1 MGPITQDLIRRLQ
14 RAGILLLAVALIL
27 PLSGPSVSAQEDGES
42 LLDLFNAGNDDGPIK
57 PKSKSKADV
66 SSAIKPVNG
75 SVDDL
80 KAGDQVVLEVT
91 INVPTGGHIYS
102 QNTPKGGP
110 TIFKVSETVG
120 LKAVDEKFTP
130 DHKPKRE
137 FNEIFEGDVEE
148 FHKTTTFSRKYEY
161 TGDVPTEDVKLTGAV
176 DYQVCVAGSCRPLNS
191 EIAVTLAGAAP
202 VAGSTGQFENI
213 VKKTGAATV
222 SVKLS
227 PTDAAP
233 GDTVT
238 LSVTVKMPED
248 RHTYS
253 TTQPPGNAAQATK
266 IDVTSVRNLEP
277 KSDEFTADRKFEI
290 KTIDLGFKEAKQE
303 SYEDEVTWSRTYT
316 VQEAAGDDGFG
327 VIGEYDGQVCNE
339 SSCVPIGLEFNLGS
353 LDPDAAAVAPT
364 TITSE
369 ADESSKTDDST
380 TSGAELKAKGLV
392 YFIGWAAI
400 SGALSLLT
408 PCVFPMIPI
417 TVSFFLKQAEKAH
430 HRPAT
435 LAMVYSG
442 SIMLTFTVL
451 GLLIAVLFRPAALN
465 AFANSV
471 TLNVVLGLVLVF
483 FGISMLGFFELTVP
497 SWLLTWSSNKESKGG
512 MVGTVFMALTFTLV
526 SFTCTFPVAGTVL
539 VWASKGDYLWPI
551 IGMVVFSG
559 VFSAPFFLLALFPAF
574 LKSMPKSGGWM
585 TNVKV
590 TLGLLE
596 IGAALKF
603 LSTAELSYHTPPTIF
618 TFDTVMMVWFL
629 VAAMTTLYILGIVRF
644 SCDSGSKML
653 TIPRILIA
661 IPFLLVTWRLGYL
674 MADPEA
680 ASNEFDKQVIAFAPP
695 QFGSEDGSE
704 HTVTDDPVASAIL
717 ENLPGPMVIH
727 EGLVLSPNSE
737 ATEALTKTLGPH
749 TFHDG
754 LVYSLDFDTAVAYA
768 KQTGR
773 SLFLDFTGVNCVNC
787 RLMEKRMAE
796 PQNRD
801 LLNEFVRVQLY
812 TDNVPGIADADRKN
826 EILEQNRKLQNDWFG
841 DVSLPA
847 YAVVTPNGETILS
860 KYTGLEREKGDFAN
874 FLDEGLT
881 KWRNQADSDVQ
892 TASAKADSPR

>member
-1 MGPITQDLIRRLQ
+1 MGLKHHPSIRRLS
-14 RAGILLLAVALIL
+14 RIGIALLAVAFIF
-27 PLSGPSVSAQEDGES
+27 PLSLSPLSAQEDGES
-42 LLDLFNAGNDDGPIK
+42 LLDLFNSGNDTTSIK
-57 PKSKSKADV
+57 PKSKTKSEVTTAL
-66 SSAIKPVNG
+66 KPVNG
-75 SVDDL
+75 KAGDL
-80 KAGDQVVLEVT
+80 KAGDHVVLEVT
-91 INVPTGGHIYS
+91 INVPKGGHIYS

-110 TIFKVSETVG
+110 TVFKIKETAG
-120 LKAVDEKFTP
+120 LKAVDDKFTP
-130 DHKPKRE
+130 DHKPQRE
-137 FNEIFEGDVEE
+137 YNEVFEGDVEE
-148 FHKTTTFSRKYEY
+148 FYKTTTFTRKYEY
-161 TGDVPTEDVKLTGAV
+161 TGDVATDEVKLTGAV
-176 DYQVCVAGSCRPLNS
+176 DYQVCVAGSCRPFQHD
-191 EIAVTLAGAAP
+191 IAVTLADGVP
-202 VAGSTGQFENI
+202 VAGSTGQFSN
-213 VKKTGAATV
+213 VLKKSGVATV
-222 SVKLS
+222 TVSLS
-227 PTDAAP
+227 PTDAEP

-238 LSVTVKMPED
+238 LSVTVKMPNE

-253 TTQPPGNAAQATK
+253 ITQPPGNAAQATK
-266 IDVTSVRNLEP
+266 IEIGTLRNLKA
-277 KSDEFTADRKFEI
+277 KSDEFKADRKFEL

-303 SYEDEVTWSRTYT
+303 SYEDEVTWSRTFT
-316 VQEAAGDDGFG
+316 VEKAAADEGFG
-327 VIGEYDGQVCNE
+327 VIGEYDGQVCNDN
-339 SSCVPIGLEFNLGS
+339 SCVPLNLEFNLGS
-353 LDPDAAAVAPT
+353 LDPDAVAVAPT

-369 ADESSKTDDST
+369 SGETLETNKSESNAA
-380 TSGAELKAKGLV
+380 GAELKAKGLP

-430 HRPAT
+430 HRPTT

-451 GLLIAVLFRPAALN
+451 GLLIAILFRPAALN

-471 TLNVVLGLVLVF
+471 TLNVILGLVLVF

-539 VWASKGDYLWPI
+539 VWAAKGDYLWPI

-603 LSTAELSYHTPPTIF
+603 LSTAELSYHTPPTVF
-618 TFDTVMMVWFL
+618 AFDTVMLIWFL

-644 SCDSGSKML
+644 SCDSSNKML

-661 IPFLLVTWRLGYL
+661 IPFALLTWRIGYL
-674 MADPEA
+674 MAEPDN
-680 ASNEFDKQVIAFAPP
+680 ASNWFDKQVIAFAPP
-695 QFGSEDGSE
+695 QFGNEGGSG
-704 HTVTDDPVASAIL
+704 HSVADDPVASAIL
-717 ENLPGPMVIH
+717 E
-727 EGLVLSPNSE
+727 
-737 ATEALTKTLGPH
+737 KQLGPH
-749 TFHDG
+749 LIHDG
-754 LVYSLDFDTAVAYA
+754 LVYSLDFNAAVAFA
-768 KQTGR
+768 KESGR
-773 SLFLDFTGVNCVNC
+773 SLFIDFTGVNCVNC

-796 PQNRD
+796 PENRE
-801 LLNEFVRVQLY
+801 LLDEFVRVQLY
-812 TDNVPGIADADRKN
+812 TDSVPGISDQDR
-826 EILEQNRKLQNDWFG
+826 EDTILEQNRQLQNDWFG

-847 YAVVTPNGETILS
+847 YAVVTANGETILS
-860 KYTGLEREKGDFAN
+860 KYTGLERERGEFAK

-881 KWRNQADSDVQ
+881 KWREQNESAMQ
-892 TASAKADSPR
+892 TASTKSDSPR